1 MPPKPH
7 VASATAPSQKM
18 VACALSLIGRQHHG
32 EPHDAL
38 AARDEFARWRQ
49 ADARHE
55 SAALTALD
63 YWHAT
68 AAEELKG
75 HVEVPDRGAAPA
87 APARRRA
94 LRLLGLGAGVVLLG
108 AGGRWAWRL
117 PTEEIALRTE
127 RGRLLGRDLPDG
139 SSVSLAANTQGVVRY
154 FRDRREVALAHGEMR
169 FDVQRDTS
177 RPFVV
182 STGWGRVEVLGT
194 VFSVS
199 SREGGM
205 RVAVAQGRVAVF
217 AAAHGVNGNGDV
229 VLGAGQA
236 VAVDRD
242 GLHAPSATRPDSVGA
257 WRDGWLVFEGT
268 PLPDAIAQWNDYLPQ
283 PIRLLHAAALASQRL
298 SGTFPVRAPDAF
310 LRHLPDML
318 AVTVER
324 RGDAWVVGP
333 RPAR

>member
-1 MPPKPH
+1 MPPDPH
-7 VASATAPSQKM
+7 TACGAPSQKM
-18 VACALSLIGRQHHG
+18 VAFALSLIGRQHHG
-32 EPHDAL
+32 EPDDAL

-55 SAALTALD
+55 CAARTALD
-63 YWHAT
+63 YWRAT
-68 AAEELKG
+68 AAEELQG
-75 HVEVPDRGAAPA
+75 RIDVPDRGAASA
-87 APARRRA
+87 VRTRRRA
-94 LRLLGLGAGVVLLG
+94 LRVLGLAGAVVLLG

-117 PTEEIALRTE
+117 PTDEIALRTE

-169 FDVQRDTS
+169 FDVQRDAS

-182 STGWGRVEVLGT
+182 STEWGRVEVRGT

-217 AAAHGVNGNGDV
+217 AAAHGTAGNGDL

-236 VAVDRD
+236 VVIDRD
-242 GLHAPSATRPDSVGA
+242 GVHAPSATRPDSVGA

-283 PIRLLHAAALASQRL
+283 PIRLQDAAALASQRL
-298 SGTFPVRAPDAF
+298 SGTFPVRTPEAF
-310 LRHLPDML
+310 LRNLPDML